1 MSLMRPLADVDPEIF
16 RAIELETERQRRT
29 LELIASRTR
38 QLCGHG
44 GPELRTDQ

>member
-29 LELIASRTR
+29 LELIKNYKKEWQQWKETVFA
-38 QLCGHG
+38 
-44 GPELRTDQ
+44 DF